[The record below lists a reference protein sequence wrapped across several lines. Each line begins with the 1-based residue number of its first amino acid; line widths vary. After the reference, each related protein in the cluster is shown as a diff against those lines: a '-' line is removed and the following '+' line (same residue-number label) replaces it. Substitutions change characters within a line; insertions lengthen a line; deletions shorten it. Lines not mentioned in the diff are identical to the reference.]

1 VVASIGLFGLMSY
14 DVTRRTTEIG
24 IRMALGAQRQ
34 TVLQMVMRESLI
46 LVAIGVV
53 IGVTAAMGAGR
64 FVASLLFELEPGDAM
79 TSALAIAV
87 MLAVSAFAGYL
98 PARRASRLDP
108 MVALRHD

>member
-1 VVASIGLFGLMSY
+1 
-14 DVTRRTTEIG
+14 
-24 IRMALGAQRQ
+24 MALGAQRQ
-34 TVLQMVMRESLI
+34 SVLQMVLRESLI
-46 LVAIGVV
+46 LVAIGVA
-53 IGVTAAMGAGR
+53 IGVSVALGSGR
-64 FVASLLFELEPGDAM
+64 FVASLLFGLTPGDVT